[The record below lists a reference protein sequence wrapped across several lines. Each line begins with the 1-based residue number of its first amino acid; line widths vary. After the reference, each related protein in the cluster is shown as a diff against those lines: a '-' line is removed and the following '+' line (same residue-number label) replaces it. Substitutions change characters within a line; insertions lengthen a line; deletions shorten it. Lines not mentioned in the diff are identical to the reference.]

1 MKKQQF
7 PARERL
13 PKFRTTTMRL
23 FAFALCLV
31 GSVLAS
37 REATAQDFWYVP
49 PGYGYG
55 YTYGLDFGG
64 GVGYGYGAAV
74 GVPVSPQALMGSYT
88 PAYIPPRDFGDSF
101 SAYPPANVYGTYS
114 KPHPVKKA
122 VATAS
127 PKKKKAGKVQPTKV
141 SS

>member
-1 MKKQQF
+1 
-7 PARERL
+7 
-13 PKFRTTTMRL
+13 MRL

-37 REATAQDFWYVP
+37 REVTAQDFWYVP

-88 PAYIPPRDFGDSF
+88 PAYIPPRDFGDSLETY
-101 SAYPPANVYGTYS
+101 SSGNVYGAYS

-122 VATAS
+122 AAAAS
-127 PKKKKAGKVQPTKV
+127 LKKKKAGKVQQAKAG
-141 SS
+141 S